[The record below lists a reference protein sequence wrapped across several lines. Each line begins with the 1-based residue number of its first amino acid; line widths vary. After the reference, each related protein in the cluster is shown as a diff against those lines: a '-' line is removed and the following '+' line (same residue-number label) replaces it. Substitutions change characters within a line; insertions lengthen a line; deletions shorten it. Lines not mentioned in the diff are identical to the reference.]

1 MKTIGRLAIILL
13 VGLVVCGAVWL
24 FANSDLGSRLISEFG
39 DGGVRARGEL
49 GRGGQ
54 GFRGGR
60 LEGTTELR
68 EPGSAEPLSQA
79 RAEGVGQHGGER
91 SAGVSADTLVTWGRN
106 LFVIGAIV
114 LIVVLLERL
123 ISPKRAKPTQPA
135 PC

>member
-13 VGLVVCGAVWL
+13 AGLVVCGAMWL
-24 FANSDLGSRLISEFG
+24 FADSDLGSRLISEVG
-39 DGGVRARGEL
+39 VGGVRARGEL

-60 LEGTTELR
+60 LQGEAELR

-79 RAEGVGQHGGER
+79 RSEGSGFHRGER
-91 SAGVSADTLVTWGRN
+91 SAGVSTATLATWGRN
-106 LFVIGAIV
+106 LLVIGAIV